1 MVDYKEE
8 APGGKKSEHLGNH
21 TYTTEAGHVIE
32 IDNTPGDCRIH
43 VYHKSGTFIEIKEDG
58 AMITKVE
65 GKTQEFNNNGR
76 DQNINGNFNITVKG
90 NVDMH
95 VTGNFKQE
103 VGGDYELITH
113 GDYRVKSKAG
123 HFHEVGGD
131 QRVQVNGVTSHRS
144 SGDRDETTGG
154 TKVQSVLADYYSSVG
169 GEYQQNIS
177 TDASISAGGQIGITA
192 GGQMGL
198 GAGEDMGIASAEKIT
213 IQAALLEIQ
222 AVNDLT
228 INSDLGPTLLT
239 VQETTGVKVK
249 FNSVTTTETTYVGQ
263 DTLDGTA
270 GPATPKFH
278 SP

>member
-1 MVDYKEE
+1 MADYKEE

-43 VYHKSGTFIEIKEDG
+43 IYHRGGTFIEVKDDG
-58 AMITKVE
+58 ALIMKVE

-213 IQAALLEIQ
+213 IQA
-222 AVNDLT
+222 VNDLT

-239 VQETTGVKVK
+239 VQEISGVKVK